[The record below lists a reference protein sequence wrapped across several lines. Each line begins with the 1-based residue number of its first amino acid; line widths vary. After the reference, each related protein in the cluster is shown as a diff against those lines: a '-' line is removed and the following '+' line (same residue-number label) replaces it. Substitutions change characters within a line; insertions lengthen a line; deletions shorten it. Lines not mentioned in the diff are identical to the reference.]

1 MKKILLIQYTLIFAH
16 SSILPNSIT
25 GYVRDAT
32 SKEPLIGVNIYV
44 ANGPIGTITNN
55 DGRFELNDIT
65 SFPINLEISHVGYK
79 TINVQIVEPTL
90 NTMIFLSKE
99 PILFDELIVTA
110 SRFEQYQSNTPII
123 SEIINSNDI
132 DNSGSTDIAQLL
144 KLKSGIFVEESMGGQ
159 SVLKILGM
167 DSKYIQVLL
176 DGNPINGRFNN
187 RVSLDQIHLNNVDR
201 IEIVKGPS
209 SSLYGSEAMAGV
221 VNIITK
227 KHAAKSI
234 SVFGRHDSNFNEDS
248 NNKLQSSDGYF
259 GFDIRQNFK
268 KSNYKINVNR
278 SSLNKDML
286 NSQNSMNRTGKIS
299 YNFGWKYPISSI
311 HSIEFDLTSY
321 SQNDDRKSKL
331 NQTGTHIERNDIS
344 LVYKSLNFEH
354 HLRMSKY
361 DRKYLQKRP
370 WNNFVDSRDIT
381 KEDLVEYELE
391 FNRKFSSSTLSSGL
405 EIVYANYTSNR
416 IKLGEQLINNIS
428 FFSQLDAK
436 HSSKISSS
444 SGIRFDRY
452 SEYETVISPR
462 IASMYKFN
470 NYLKLRLSWGL
481 GFRAP
486 SFIERYIDWDHD
498 QYGYTV
504 MGNPDLKPET
514 SNGSTVSLQY
524 DHSKNFTLSGIYYLT
539 SFKNLIDSYSV
550 SSGVLSYTNFSRAN
564 YEGFEIN
571 GKFNLSKNFLTS
583 IGLNW
588 LNNRDIDKNLLPNT
602 IPFSVNSTIQLLP
615 LKNLFSFFSNIKIIT
630 SYTPQ
635 IYDLEKGIFT
645 KGGEKIDT
653 YALINFVGSL
663 SFKNQIKFS
672 AGIDNLADYT
682 NEKYGPFLGRKIYFK
697 ISSKIN

>member
-1 MKKILLIQYTLIFAH
+1 MIFAH

-32 SKEPLIGVNIYV
+32 SREPLIGVNIYV

-79 TINVQIVEPTL
+79 TINVQIIEPTL

-110 SRFEQYQSNTPII
+110 SRFEQYQSKTPII

-132 DNSGSTDIAQLL
+132 ENSGSTDIAQLL
-144 KLKSGIFVEESMGGQ
+144 KLKSGIFVEESIGGQ

-176 DGNPINGRFNN
+176 DGNTINGRFNN

-311 HSIEFDLTSY
+311 HSLEVDFTAY

-331 NQTGTHIERNDIS
+331 NQTGTQIERNDIS
-344 LVYKSLNFEH
+344 LIYKNLNFEH
-354 HLRMSKY
+354 LIRMSKY
-361 DRKYLQKRP
+361 DRKYSQKRP
-370 WNNFVDSRDIT
+370 WNNFIDSRDRT
-381 KEDLVEYELE
+381 KEDLIEYELE
-391 FNRKFSSSTLSSGL
+391 FNRKFSSSTLSSGI

-428 FFSQLDAK
+428 FFSQFKPIDVNK
-436 HSSKISSS
+436 F
-444 SGIRFDRY
+444 FD
-452 SEYETVISPR
+452 
-462 IASMYKFN
+462 
-470 NYLKLRLSWGL
+470 KL
-481 GFRAP
+481 
-486 SFIERYIDWDHD
+486 
-498 QYGYTV
+498 
-504 MGNPDLKPET
+504 N
-514 SNGSTVSLQY
+514 
-524 DHSKNFTLSGIYYLT
+524 
-539 SFKNLIDSYSV
+539 
-550 SSGVLSYTNFSRAN
+550 
-564 YEGFEIN
+564 
-571 GKFNLSKNFLTS
+571 
-583 IGLNW
+583 
-588 LNNRDIDKNLLPNT
+588 
-602 IPFSVNSTIQLLP
+602 LP
-615 LKNLFSFFSNIKIIT
+615 L
-630 SYTPQ
+630 
-635 IYDLEKGIFT
+635 
-645 KGGEKIDT
+645 
-653 YALINFVGSL
+653 
-663 SFKNQIKFS
+663 
-672 AGIDNLADYT
+672 
-682 NEKYGPFLGRKIYFK
+682 
-697 ISSKIN
+697 ISKPS